1 MREQATQAGASSAA
15 GRVRAAAAR
24 VARSVGDAASLLRL
38 SLRLQLGKRFLVMP
52 LLALLWPAYQA
63 LTLVAGW
70 RTQSFDAS
78 DAQNALIGFPLAVLG
93 IGLGVRIIAGE
104 IEQRTLEVTYT
115 VPGGAARVWISK
127 LAAAAAVL
135 LAAEALLAIVT
146 ALFFTSFP
154 PAALYG
160 AFQSAVFYL
169 AAAAGLGALLRSEIT
184 ASLVAGVLLTLN
196 GFVTG
201 FGGAP
206 SRWSPFFNPLAVDD
220 ASAAEMLAWTVQN
233 RIGVAL
239 AIAAIVALS
248 CARAERREKLL
259 KV

>member
-1 MREQATQAGASSAA
+1 MREHATKAGASVRAS
-15 GRVRAAAAR
+15 GLRAAAAR
-24 VARSVGDAASLLRL
+24 AAAAAVDAALLLRL
-38 SLRLQLGKRFLVMP
+38 SLRLQLGKRFLAVP

-63 LTLVAGW
+63 LTLVVGW
-70 RTQSFDAS
+70 RAESFDAS

-127 LAAAAAVL
+127 LAAAAAAL
-135 LAAEALLAIVT
+135 LAAEALLGIVT
-146 ALFFTSFP
+146 ALFFTPYP
-154 PAALYG
+154 PSALYG

-184 ASLVAGVLLTLN
+184 AALVAGVLLTAN
-196 GFVTG
+196 GFLTG

-206 SRWSPFFNPLAVDD
+206 SRWSPFFNPLAVDE
-220 ASAAEMLAWTVQN
+220 ASAADVLAWTVQN

-239 AIAAIVALS
+239 ATAALVALS

-259 KV
+259 RV

>member
-1 MREQATQAGASSAA
+1 MHEHVMKKKASMVSS
-15 GRVRAAAAR
+15 GVRAAAVRAAR
-24 VARSVGDAASLLRL
+24 ALGDVVHLLEL
-38 SLRLQLGKRFLVMP
+38 SLRLQLGKRYFVVP
-52 LLALLWPAYQA
+52 LLALSWPAYQA

-70 RTQSFDAS
+70 RDESFDAS
-78 DAQNALIGFPLAVLG
+78 DAQNELIGFPLAVLG
-93 IGLGVRIIAGE
+93 IGLGVRIIAAE

-146 ALFFTSFP
+146 VLFFTSYP

-160 AFQSAVFYL
+160 AFQSAVL
-169 AAAAGLGALLRSEIT
+169 CLVAAAGLGALLKSEIT
-184 ASLVAGVLLTLN
+184 AALVSGVLLVGN

-201 FGGAP
+201 FGGMP
-206 SRWSPFFNPLAVDD
+206 SRWSPFFNPLTVDD
-220 ASAAEMLAWTVQN
+220 ASAADVLAWTVQN

-239 AIAAIVALS
+239 AVVALVALS